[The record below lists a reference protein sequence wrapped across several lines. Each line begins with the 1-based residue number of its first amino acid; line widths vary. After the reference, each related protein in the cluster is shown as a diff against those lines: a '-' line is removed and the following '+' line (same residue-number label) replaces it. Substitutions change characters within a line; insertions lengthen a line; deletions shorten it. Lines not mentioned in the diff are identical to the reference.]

1 MKTKLW
7 VGAIIALFVLYLF
20 ASFSSSI
27 AYLSA
32 PEPLAKGIGV
42 AAFVLPLIGVWIL
55 VRELLFG
62 ARTQRMARI
71 LEAEG
76 LLPVDDLPRTPSGRI
91 VRAAADEDFAQYR
104 DEAERNPDSWRSLH
118 RLALAY
124 DVAGDRKRAR
134 HTMRAAVAL
143 FVASPESRI
152 GRPARPPAG

>member
-1 MKTKLW
+1 LKTKLW

-32 PEPLAKGIGV
+32 PEPVAKAIGA

-62 ARTQRMARI
+62 SRTQRMARI
-71 LEAEG
+71 LQDEG
-76 LLPVDDLPRTPSGRI
+76 LLPVDELPRTPSGRI
-91 VRAAADEDFAQYR
+91 VKAAADEDFVQYR
-104 DEAERNPDSWRSLH
+104 EEAERNPESWRSLH

-124 DVAGDRKRAR
+124 DASGDRKRAR
-134 HTMRAAVAL
+134 ETMRSAIANFL
-143 FVASPESRI
+143 ASPD
-152 GRPARPPAG
+152 ARRDA